1 MNSKKTIKDISWN
14 SKTALVRVDFNV
26 PVLIDSNQQSVY
38 TISDDARIRAALP
51 TINYLREAGAK
62 VVLATHF
69 GRPNGKFQQEFELAP
84 IAQKLSELLQIPVIY
99 MHEALGEEVLL
110 RIEQM
115 DKEEV
120 LLLQN
125 LRFYEGEESNSFDFS
140 KGLAELADVYV
151 NDAFGTAHR
160 AHASTE
166 GITHHIESVAG
177 ILMEREIE
185 FLGGVL
191 DSPKRPLVAIFG
203 GSKVSD
209 KTKVLEKILG
219 KAESILIGGGMAA
232 TFLKANGIEIGDS
245 VVEDDLVDFCQKI
258 LSKASLNNVQVYLP
272 KDVIIAPNLQDQSLA
287 ECVGVDSIRLGTKI
301 LDIGHLTSAEYGSV
315 VQQMKTILWNGPMGV
330 FEIDAFRKGTY
341 DLANAI
347 ANSNAVSIVGGG
359 STAEAISAF
368 GLSSKITH
376 VSTGGGASLEYLEG
390 KELPGIAA
398 LENKRSSNFD

>member
-272 KDVIIAPNLQDQSLA
+272 KDVIIAPSLQDQSLA

>member
-14 SKTALVRVDFNV
+14 NKTALVRVDFNV

-84 IAQKLSELLQIPVIY
+84 IAQKLSELLHIPVIY

-125 LRFYEGEESNSFDFS
+125 MRFYEGEESNSFDFS

-177 ILMEREIE
+177 FLMEREIE

-191 DSPKRPLVAIFG
+191 DSPIRPLVAIFG

-209 KTKVLEKILG
+209 KTKVLERILG

-232 TFLKANGIEIGDS
+232 TFLKATGIEIGDS
-245 VVEDDLVDFCQKI
+245 LVEEDLVGFCQKI
-258 LSKASLNNVQVYLP
+258 LSKASLNNVKVYLP
-272 KDVIIAPNLQDQSLA
+272 KDVIIAPSLQDQSLA

-301 LDIGHLTSAEYGSV
+301 LDIGHLTSAEYVSV
-315 VQQMKTILWNGPMGV
+315 VQKMKTILWNGPMGV
-330 FEIDAFRKGTY
+330 FEIEAFRKGTY
-341 DLANAI
+341 DLAIAI

-359 STAEAISAF
+359 STAEAVSAF
-368 GLSSKITH
+368 GLSTKIAH

>member
-26 PVLIDSNQQSVY
+26 PVLIDSNQQSIY

-69 GRPNGKFQQEFELAP
+69 GRPNGKFLQEFELAP

-272 KDVIIAPNLQDQSLA
+272 KDVIIAPSLQDQSLA

>member
-14 SKTALVRVDFNV
+14 NKTALVRVDFNV
-26 PVLIDSNQQSVY
+26 PVLIDSNQQSAY

-84 IAQKLSELLQIPVIY
+84 IAQKLSELLHIPVIY

-125 LRFYEGEESNSFDFS
+125 MRFYEGEESNSFDFS

-177 ILMEREIE
+177 LLMEREIE

-191 DSPKRPLVAIFG
+191 DSPIRPLVAIFG

-209 KTKVLEKILG
+209 KTKVLERILG

-232 TFLKANGIEIGDS
+232 TFLKATGIEIGDS
-245 VVEDDLVDFCQKI
+245 LVEEDLVGFCQKV
-258 LSKASLNNVQVYLP
+258 LSKASLNNVKVYLP
-272 KDVIIAPNLQDQSLA
+272 KDVIIAPSLQDQSLA

-315 VQQMKTILWNGPMGV
+315 VQKMKTILWNGPMGV
-330 FEIDAFRKGTY
+330 FEIEAFRKGTY
-341 DLANAI
+341 DLAIAI

-359 STAEAISAF
+359 STAEAVSAF
-368 GLSSKITH
+368 GLSTKIAH

-398 LENKRSSNFD
+398 LGNKRSSNFD

>member
-14 SKTALVRVDFNV
+14 NKTALVRVDFNV

-84 IAQKLSELLQIPVIY
+84 IAQKLSELLHIPVIY

-125 LRFYEGEESNSFDFS
+125 MRFYEGEESNSFDFS

-177 ILMEREIE
+177 LLMEREIE

-191 DSPKRPLVAIFG
+191 DSPIRPLVAIFG

-209 KTKVLEKILG
+209 KTKVLERILG

-232 TFLKANGIEIGDS
+232 TFLKATGIEIGDS
-245 VVEDDLVDFCQKI
+245 LVEEDLVGFCQKI
-258 LSKASLNNVQVYLP
+258 LSKASLNNVKVYLP
-272 KDVIIAPNLQDQSLA
+272 KDVIIAPSLQDQSLA

-301 LDIGHLTSAEYGSV
+301 LDIGHLTSAEYVSV
-315 VQQMKTILWNGPMGV
+315 VQKMKTILWNGPMGV
-330 FEIDAFRKGTY
+330 FEIEAFRKGTY
-341 DLANAI
+341 DLAIAI

-359 STAEAISAF
+359 STAEAVSAF
-368 GLSSKITH
+368 GLSTKIAH